1 MYLFSFH
8 SWELIIQFV
17 SCGLMKLDETM
28 LLLVPNFYEVLLS
41 LVCLY
46 IPCIVYFPPQE
57 ITAFARLFDEG
68 ILQKY
73 QSNDISKADMSEVIS
88 KTSQD
93 NFVATMNH
101 FRSAMKA
108 LFDTPVLTFLQNIAE
123 DMRSIYTQILKDSIN
138 GEYYYGSKI
147 DLRKQGR
154 GLQMWRIPVRVTHLL
169 QILIV
174 AVITSYSH
182 AYMHTIT

>member
-1 MYLFSFH
+1 MD
-8 SWELIIQFV
+8 WWN
-17 SCGLMKLDETM
+17 LMKLCYCWCPIFM
-28 LLLVPNFYEVLLS
+28 KCYCPWY
-41 LVCLY
+41 VCIYHVSY
-46 IPCIVYFPPQE
+46 IFPRQE

-108 LFDTPVLTFLQNIAE
+108 VFDTPVLTFLQNIAE
-123 DMRSIYTQILKDSIN
+123 DMRSIYTLILKDSIN

-174 AVITSYSH
+174 AVITSYSY